1 MSKQQLASKAGVSLN
16 TLNKWCKPIQKDLL
30 QLGMIPGARMLP
42 PVVVKYIAE
51 KFCIDLSRI
60 GLYPVNDAYLHSH

>member
-1 MSKQQLASKAGVSLN
+1 MKSMSKQQLASKAGVSLN
-16 TLNKWCKPIQKDLL
+16 TLNKWYKPFEKDLL

-51 KFCIDLSRI
+51 KFCIDL
-60 GLYPVNDAYLHSH
+60 

>member
-1 MSKQQLASKAGVSLN
+1 MKAMSKQQLASKAGVSLN
-16 TLNKWCKPIQKDLL
+16 TLNKWCKPIQNDLL

-51 KFCIDLSRI
+51 KFCIDL
-60 GLYPVNDAYLHSH
+60 

>member
-1 MSKQQLASKAGVSLN
+1 MSKQQLANKAGVSLN
-16 TLNKWCKPIQKDLL
+16 TLNKWCKPLQKELL

-51 KFCIDLSRI
+51 KFCIDL
-60 GLYPVNDAYLHSH
+60 

>member
-1 MSKQQLASKAGVSLN
+1 MKAMSKQQLASKVGVSLN
-16 TLNKWCKPIQKDLL
+16 TLNKWCKPIQRDLL

-51 KFCIDLSRI
+51 KFCIDL
-60 GLYPVNDAYLHSH
+60 